1 MANLQ
6 QYSQQDPKWSAKLLG
21 FDHAITIGAAGC
33 LLTSMAMVCS
43 VYGFTETPD
52 SLNDKM
58 KAVQGFQGPLILP
71 SSIPQ
76 ALPGMV
82 YANYIQSMNQPA
94 PLAEIDASLAQGQPV
109 IVEVDFSP
117 APGLQN
123 HWIVLVSKQ
132 GSDYAIADPW
142 PQPVDAKAVTLTSR
156 YGFGGA
162 PSQIIKAAL
171 WLNGPAG
178 PVTPPVSPNL
188 DTSVVASFKV
198 YATADGLA
206 IRSQTLVSDATLI
219 ERAPLNTAFSVLEA
233 DAIARPLIGQV
244 NQWLPVKAADGTLG
258 YVAAWYVSLTSQ
270 TLPAATNPAP
280 APADVPAPV
289 LVVNTTSAG
298 IALRSAPLVSFAT
311 LIKYLPLSAQL
322 QVVEDATVAQGK
334 IGVLNQWLQVQD
346 ITGKVGLVAGDC
358 VALSTGQAALGTVPQ
373 TTPAPLPAADT
384 TDAALLLRVTQDGL
398 ALRSAPVITD
408 ATLIKHLALGTELVA
423 TEAMQV
429 ALPKIGQVGD
439 WIQVRDVTGAQ
450 GYVAAWYV
458 IQRPADPL
466 PPPGAPSS

>member
-1 MANLQ
+1 MANIQ

-21 FDHAITIGAAGC
+21 FDHTTTIGAAGC

-58 KAVQGFQGPLILP
+58 KVVQGFQGPLILP

-117 APGLQN
+117 AQGLQN

-142 PQPVDAKAVTLTSR
+142 PQQVDAKAVTLTSR
-156 YGFGGA
+156 YGFGSA

-171 WLNGPAG
+171 WLNGPSG
-178 PVTPPVSPNL
+178 PVTPPASPNL

-233 DAIARPLIGQV
+233 DAIARPLVGQV
-244 NQWLPVKAADGTLG
+244 NQWLPVRAPDGTLG

-270 TLPAATNPAP
+270 TLPAAAPAP
-280 APADVPAPV
+280 APANVPAPV

-298 IALRSAPLVSFAT
+298 VALRSAPLVSFAT

-358 VALSTGQAALGTVPQ
+358 VALSTGQAAIGTVPQ

-384 TDAALLLRVTQDGL
+384 TVAALFLRVTQDGL

-408 ATLIKHLALGTELVA
+408 ATLIKHLALGAELAA
-423 TEAMQV
+423 TEALQV

>member
-1 MANLQ
+1 MADLK
-6 QYSQQDPKWSAKLLG
+6 QYSQQDPKWNAKLLG
-21 FDHAITIGAAGC
+21 LDHAITIGAAGC

-43 VYGFTETPD
+43 AYGFIETPD

-76 ALPGMV
+76 ALPGMI
-82 YANYIQSMNQPA
+82 YANYIQSTNQPA
-94 PLAEIDASLAQGQPV
+94 PLAEIDAALAQGQPV

-117 APGLQN
+117 AAGLQN

-132 GSDYAIADPW
+132 GSDYYIADPW
-142 PQPVDAKAVTLTSR
+142 PQPVDSKAVTLTYR
-156 YGFGGA
+156 YGFGGS

-171 WLNGPAG
+171 WLNGSTG
-178 PVTPPVSPNL
+178 LLTPPASPNL

-198 YATADGLA
+198 YGIADGLA

-219 ERAPLNTAFSVLEA
+219 ERVPLNTAFSVLET
-233 DAIARPLIGQV
+233 DAVALPLVGQV
-244 NQWLPVKAADGTLG
+244 NQWLPVKAADGTVG

-270 TLPAATNPAP
+270 TPPAATPAP
-280 APADVPAPV
+280 ASANVPAPV
-289 LVVNTTSAG
+289 LVVNTISAG
-298 IALRSAPLVSFAT
+298 VALRSAPLVSFAT

-322 QVVEDATVAQGK
+322 QVVEDATIAQGK
-334 IGVLNQWLQVQD
+334 IGILDQWLQVQD

-373 TTPAPLPAADT
+373 TMPAPADGGSP
-384 TDAALLLRVTQDGL
+384 DALLLRVTQDGL

-408 ATLIKHLALGTELVA
+408 ATLIKHLALGAELVS
-423 TEAMQV
+423 TEALQT

-439 WIQVRDVTGAQ
+439 WIQVQDVTGAQ

>member
-1 MANLQ
+1 MADLK
-6 QYSQQDPKWSAKLLG
+6 QYSQQDPQWSAKLLG
-21 FDHAITIGAAGC
+21 FDNAITIGSAGC

-52 SLNDKM
+52 TLNNKM
-58 KAVQGFQGPLILP
+58 KAVQGFQGPLIMP
-71 SSIPQ
+71 SSIAQ
-76 ALPGMV
+76 ALPGML
-82 YANYIQSMNQPA
+82 YANYIQSANQPA
-94 PLAEIDASLAQGQPV
+94 PLAEIDVALAQGQPV

-117 APGLQN
+117 AQGLQN

-142 PQPVDAKAVTLTSR
+142 PQPVDAKVVTLTSR
-156 YGFGGA
+156 YGFGA
-162 PSQIIKAAL
+162 SPSQIIKAAI
-171 WLNGPAG
+171 WLNGPSG
-178 PVTPPVSPNL
+178 PLTPPASPNL

-219 ERAPLNTAFSVLEA
+219 ERVPLNTTFSVLEA
-233 DAIARPLIGQV
+233 DAVALPLVGQV
-244 NQWLPVKAADGTLG
+244 NQWLPVKAADETLG

-270 TLPAATNPAP
+270 TPPVAAPAP
-280 APADVPAPV
+280 APANVSAQV
-289 LVVNTTSAG
+289 MVVNTTFAG
-298 IALRSAPLVSFAT
+298 AALRSAPLVSFAT

-373 TTPAPLPAADT
+373 TTPAPLPAAGDP
-384 TDAALLLRVTQDGL
+384 DAALLLRVTQDGL

-408 ATLIKHLALGTELVA
+408 STLMKHLALGAELVA
-423 TEAMQV
+423 TEAPQL

>member
-1 MANLQ
+1 
-6 QYSQQDPKWSAKLLG
+6 
-21 FDHAITIGAAGC
+21 
-33 LLTSMAMVCS
+33 MVCS
-43 VYGFTETPD
+43 AYGFTETPD

-76 ALPGMV
+76 ALPGMI
-82 YANYIQSMNQPA
+82 YANYIQSTNQPA
-94 PLAEIDASLAQGQPV
+94 PLAEIDAALAQGQPV

-117 APGLQN
+117 ATGLQN
-123 HWIVLVSKQ
+123 HWIVLVSKY
-132 GSDYAIADPW
+132 GIDYAIADPW
-142 PQPVDAKAVTLTSR
+142 PQPVDSKAVTLTSR
-156 YGFGGA
+156 YGFGGS

-178 PVTPPVSPNL
+178 PVTPPASPDL

-219 ERAPLNTAFSVLEA
+219 ERVALNTTFSVLET
-233 DAIARPLIGQV
+233 DAVARPLVGQV
-244 NQWLPVKAADGTLG
+244 NQWLPVKAADGTVG

-270 TLPAATNPAP
+270 TPLAVAP
-280 APADVPAPV
+280 APSPLTESAPV
-289 LVVNTTSAG
+289 MVVNTISAG
-298 IALRSAPLVSFAT
+298 VALRSAPLVSFAT
-311 LIKYLPLSAQL
+311 LIQYLPLGAQL
-322 QVVEDATVAQGK
+322 QVLEDATVAQRK
-334 IGVLNQWLQVQD
+334 IGILNEWLPVQD
-346 ITGKVGLVAGDC
+346 ITGKVGLVSGDC
-358 VALSTGQAALGTVPQ
+358 IALSTGQAALGTVPQ
-373 TTPAPLPAADT
+373 TTPAPGGGSPDL
-384 TDAALLLRVTQDGL
+384 LLLRVTQDGL

-408 ATLIKHLALGTELVA
+408 ATLIKHLALGAELVA
-423 TEAMQV
+423 TEALQT
-429 ALPKIGQVGD
+429 ALPKISQVGD
-439 WIQVRDVTGAQ
+439 WIQVCDVTGAQ